1 MTNKNKKLVPAV
13 YAGVF
18 AAATAVAG
26 SIHQLPM
33 PPPSEYVDAESSVNV
48 SLPTNE
54 GRRIRLTLGF
64 DPSPTNAV
72 QVAFGCDADGNGD
85 LAPEETALRVGVDCG
100 DPMWNGHL
108 ARSAVQSEF
117 DLSSPLTFTSAP
129 PMVTPEDIARSWQLV
144 EERTNCNVS
153 YTMPEGATLATN
165 WWVRGAYEDVKPFD
179 FGSWRFPFGTNEYDS
194 AWAFTWG
201 KIRFTLADTNDAHLR
216 CARRRDGRH
225 CDVFH

>member
-1 MTNKNKKLVPAV
+1 
-13 YAGVF
+13 
-18 AAATAVAG
+18 
-26 SIHQLPM
+26 
-33 PPPSEYVDAESSVNV
+33 
-48 SLPTNE
+48 
-54 GRRIRLTLGF
+54 
-64 DPSPTNAV
+64 
-72 QVAFGCDADGNGD
+72 
-85 LAPEETALRVGVDCG
+85 
-100 DPMWNGHL
+100 
-108 ARSAVQSEF
+108 
-117 DLSSPLTFTSAP
+117 
-129 PMVTPEDIARSWQLV
+129 MVTPEDIACGWQLV